1 MQESEATYTAAVAT
15 TFDLVTLDSPNTDD
29 LAEFW
34 SAALGLVE
42 VQREDGDRWI
52 VLASIDGQRRI
63 GLQKGVHTAGSVHL
77 DLACDPGEFEA
88 EVARLLALGASE
100 CQPPRTEPYG
110 KIANLADPDG
120 NLFDLCA
127 YVS

>member
-1 MQESEATYTAAVAT
+1 MAA
-15 TFDLVTLDSPNTDD
+15 TFDLVTLDSPNTDE
-29 LAEFW
+29 LADFW

-52 VLASIDGQRRI
+52 VLASSDGQRRI
-63 GLQKGVHTAGSVHL
+63 GLQRGGHTAGSIHL
-77 DLACDPGEFEA
+77 DLACEPDEFDA

-100 CQPPRTEPYG
+100 RQPTRTEPYG

-127 YVS
+127 YMS

>member
-1 MQESEATYTAAVAT
+1 MAA

-52 VLASIDGQRRI
+52 VLASPDGQRRI
-63 GLQKGVHTAGSVHL
+63 GIQRGTQTTGSVHL
-77 DLACDPGEFEA
+77 DLACHPDDFDG

-100 CQPPRTEPYG
+100 CLPPRTEPYG
-110 KIANLADPDG
+110 KIANLTDPDG
-120 NLFDLCA
+120 NPFDLCA
-127 YVS
+127 YTS

>member
-1 MQESEATYTAAVAT
+1 MAT
-15 TFDLVTLDSPNTDD
+15 TFDLVTIDSPNTDN

-52 VLASIDGQRRI
+52 VLASPGGQRRI
-63 GLQKGVHTAGSVHL
+63 GLQRGGHVAGGLHL
-77 DLACDPGEFEA
+77 DLACHPDEFDA
-88 EVARLLALGASE
+88 EVARLLALGASQ
-100 CQPPRTEPYG
+100 CRPLRVEPYG
-110 KIANLADPDG
+110 SIANLADPDG

-127 YVS
+127 YTS

>member
-1 MQESEATYTAAVAT
+1 MAAA
-15 TFDLVTLDSPNTDD
+15 FDLVTLDSPNTGD

-34 SAALGLVE
+34 SGALGLVE

-52 VLASIDGQRRI
+52 VLASPDGQRRI
-63 GLQKGVHTAGSVHL
+63 GLQRGAHVAGSVHL
-77 DLACDPGEFEA
+77 DLACRPDEFDA
-88 EVARLLALGASE
+88 ELARLLALGASE
-100 CQPPRTEPYG
+100 CQPPRAESYG

-127 YVS
+127 YVG

>member
-1 MQESEATYTAAVAT
+1 MAA
-15 TFDLVTLDSPNTDD
+15 TFDLVTLDSPRTDH

-52 VLASIDGQRRI
+52 VLASPDGRRRI
-63 GLQKGVHTAGSVHL
+63 GLQRGAHVPGSVHL
-77 DLACDPGEFEA
+77 DLACSPDEFNT
-88 EVARLLALGASE
+88 EVGRLLALGASE
-100 CQPPRTEPYG
+100 CQPRRIEPYG

-127 YVS
+127 YQE